1 MNAILTLLTLLGI
14 LLYALSVVIVV
25 EHSEFR
31 DLWNMSSITCIMVF
45 FSAMI
50 PVVNTVLA
58 VLAIRDAEFRK
69 HIKAYCDKLKGNN
82 PIKEFAN
89 LYKTSNTK

>member
-1 MNAILTLLTLLGI
+1 MSVVLTLLTLLVI
-14 LLYALSVVIVV
+14 LLYALSTTVVAW
-25 EHSEFR
+25 HSEFR
-31 DLWNMSSITCIMVF
+31 DFWNMSSVTCTMVF
-45 FSAMI
+45 LSAMI

-69 HIKAYCDKLKGNN
+69 HIKAYFDKLKGNN

-89 LYKTSNTK
+89 LYKTSKTK

>member
-1 MNAILTLLTLLGI
+1 MSVVLDLLLI
-14 LLYALSVVIVV
+14 LLYALSAAIVA

-31 DLWNMSSITCIMVF
+31 NFWDMSETTCVIVF

-69 HIKAYCDKLKGNN
+69 HIKAYFDKLKGNN
-82 PIKEFAN
+82 PIKEFAS
-89 LYKTSNTK
+89 LYKKPKK